1 MLASC
6 QTGTDV
12 NKILSNQDTK
22 IKIMNTIATD
32 SVLHRNDWGYDE

>member
-1 MLASC
+1 MKTVQQISLLFYDSFLLASC

-22 IKIMNTIATD
+22 IK
-32 SVLHRNDWGYDE
+32 S